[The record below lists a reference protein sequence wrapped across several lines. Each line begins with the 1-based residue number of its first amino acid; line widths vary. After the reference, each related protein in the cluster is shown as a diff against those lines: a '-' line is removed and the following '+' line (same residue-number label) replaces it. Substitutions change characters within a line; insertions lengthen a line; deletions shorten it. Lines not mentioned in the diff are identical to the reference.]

1 MVKERGKK
9 IGTKP
14 VMSRNAANKQRTQ
27 LPDEE
32 RSLVLQ
38 VASLAAKAF
47 RLAAKAG
54 YSSVKVGKALL
65 MSSSGDTKL
74 MQESGAYLKD
84 VRELAG
90 LTQAELTEA
99 LHLSDQSLLA
109 AVEKGTATLSF
120 ELILR
125 LAALLA
131 RHDPVPFIIKFT
143 RTYDPEIWDILERWG
158 IGHIPVHFEREREF
172 INIYRGHDA
181 ARKLTDNGFEKVLQ
195 FTRAAF
201 ETALHFVS
209 EQKQKDSHISREGK
223 AKKPSGKNPKKHRK
237 DT

>member
-1 MVKERGKK
+1 MVKERRIK

-14 VMSRNAANKQRTQ
+14 GIPHNAANKQVTQ

-32 RSLVLQ
+32 RSLMLQ
-38 VASLAAKAF
+38 VALSASKAF
-47 RLAAKAG
+47 KLAAKAG
-54 YSSVKVGKALL
+54 YSKVGKALF
-65 MSSSGDTKL
+65 MSSLGDTNL

-131 RHDPVPFIIKFT
+131 RHDPLPFIIKFT
-143 RTYDPEIWDILERWG
+143 RTYNPEIWDILERWG
-158 IGHIPVHFEREREF
+158 LGHIPVHFERERQF
-172 INIYRGHDA
+172 INIYRSHDA

-195 FTRAAF
+195 FTQAAF

-209 EQKQKDSHISREGK
+209 EQKKNQISSNRK
-223 AKKPSGKNPKKHRK
+223 AKKPSGKKIKKHRK
-237 DT
+237 DI

>member
-1 MVKERGKK
+1 MVKERRTKN
-9 IGTKP
+9 GTKP
-14 VMSRNAANKQRTQ
+14 VMPRNAANKRVPQ
-27 LPDEE
+27 LPDAE
-32 RSLVLQ
+32 RSLIVQ
-38 VASLAAKAF
+38 GASLAAKAF

-65 MSSSGDTKL
+65 MSSSGDTTL
-74 MQESGAYLKD
+74 MEETGAYLKD

-131 RHDPVPFIIKFT
+131 DMTLCHLSSSSQGPTIRRSGIFSKDGVLDTYLFI
-143 RTYDPEIWDILERWG
+143 L
-158 IGHIPVHFEREREF
+158 
-172 INIYRGHDA
+172 RG
-181 ARKLTDNGFEKVLQ
+181 NGSL
-195 FTRAAF
+195 
-201 ETALHFVS
+201 
-209 EQKQKDSHISREGK
+209 
-223 AKKPSGKNPKKHRK
+223 
-237 DT
+237 

>member
-1 MVKERGKK
+1 MVKERRTKNGN
-9 IGTKP
+9 KP
-14 VMSRNAANKQRTQ
+14 VMPRNAANKRVPQ

-32 RSLVLQ
+32 RSLILQ
-38 VASLAAKAF
+38 GTSLAAKAF

-74 MQESGAYLKD
+74 MEETGAYLKD

-109 AVEKGTATLSF
+109 AVEKGTSTLSF

-143 RTYDPEIWDILERWG
+143 RTYDVEIWDILEKWG
-158 IGHIPVHFEREREF
+158 LGQIPVHFERERQF

-201 ETALHFVS
+201 ETALYFVS
-209 EQKQKDSHISREGK
+209 EQKMNQISYNRK
-223 AKKPSGKNPKKHRK
+223 AKKSSEKKLKKHHK
-237 DT
+237 VT

>member
-1 MVKERGKK
+1 MVKKRRTK

-14 VMSRNAANKQRTQ
+14 VMTRNTANKQMIQ

-32 RSLVLQ
+32 RSLMLQ
-38 VASLAAKAF
+38 VTSLAAKAF
-47 RLAAKAG
+47 RLATKVG

-65 MSSSGDTKL
+65 LSSSGDTKL
-74 MQESGAYLKD
+74 MQESGAYLRD

-143 RTYDPEIWDILERWG
+143 RTYDPQIWDILERWG
-158 IGHIPVHFEREREF
+158 LGHIPVHFERERQF

-209 EQKQKDSHISREGK
+209 EHKKSQIRPHKK
-223 AKKPSGKNPKKHRK
+223 AKKPSDKNHKKHRK
-237 DT
+237 DI

>member
-14 VMSRNAANKQRTQ
+14 VKSRNAAKKQINQ
-27 LPDEE
+27 QPDEE

-90 LTQAELTEA
+90 LTQDELTEA

-143 RTYDPEIWDILERWG
+143 RTYDPEIWAILERWG

-181 ARKLTDNGFEKVLQ
+181 ARKLTDKGFEKVLQ

-201 ETALHFVS
+201 EVALHFVA
-209 EQKQKDSHISREGK
+209 EQKKEDSHISLSRK
-223 AKKPSGKNPKKHRK
+223 AKKPSGTKLKKAS
-237 DT
+237 

>member
-1 MVKERGKK
+1 MAKERR
-9 IGTKP
+9 TK
-14 VMSRNAANKQRTQ
+14 NGNKPKRLRIASNRQMIQ
-27 LPDEE
+27 PPDEE
-32 RSLVLQ
+32 QSLVSQ
-38 VASLAAKAF
+38 VALLAAKAF
-47 RLAAKAG
+47 RHAAKVG
-54 YSSVKVGKALL
+54 YSKVGKSLL
-65 MSSSGDTKL
+65 MSSFDDTNL
-74 MQESGAYLKD
+74 MKKSGAYLKD

-90 LTQAELTEA
+90 LTQHELTEA
-99 LHLSDQSLLA
+99 LHLSDKSLLA

-120 ELILR
+120 KLILR

-158 IGHIPVHFEREREF
+158 VGHIPVHFEREREF

-181 ARKLTDNGFEKVLQ
+181 ARKLTDDGFEKVLQ
-195 FTRAAF
+195 FTQAAF

-209 EQKQKDSHISREGK
+209 EQKKSQISPNRK
-223 AKKPSGKNPKKHRK
+223 AKKPSEKNPKKHRK